1 MTSKT
6 FQCSFLLPACN
17 VNKYTTASFIGE
29 KTHFLDSK
37 SKNQLEKFVL
47 FKESIVTVL
56 SNDCFY
62 DLGNV
67 RI

>member
-6 FQCSFLLPACN
+6 FQCSFLFPACN

-29 KTHFLDSK
+29 KTRFLDSK
-37 SKNQLEKFVL
+37 SKNQLEKFVH

-62 DLGNV
+62 ALGNLC
-67 RI
+67 I